1 MDFLV
6 IVVFVESTKLVII
19 LWIVSPFLIYN
30 FLLKVKTTVQSSL
43 SEACVNES
51 NNCTVNFEAKCEE
64 LVSSIEE
71 ESNQIVSRKKR
82 SVPHK
87 NININFKL
95 TGK

>member
-1 MDFLV
+1 M
-6 IVVFVESTKLVII
+6 
-19 LWIVSPFLIYN
+19 
-30 FLLKVKTTVQSSL
+30 LKIKTTVQSSL
-43 SEACVNES
+43 SEAACVNES
-51 NNCTVNFEAKCEE
+51 NDCTVNFEAKCEE

-95 TGK
+95 TGKQ